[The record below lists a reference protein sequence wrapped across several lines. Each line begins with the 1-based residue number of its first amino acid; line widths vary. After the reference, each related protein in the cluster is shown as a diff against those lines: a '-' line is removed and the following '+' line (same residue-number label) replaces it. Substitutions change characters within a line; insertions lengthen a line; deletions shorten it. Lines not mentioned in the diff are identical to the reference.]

1 MVLEKI
7 ENHIRERFIDFSF
20 CVNCLAEELKLSE
33 SYLREMVNLHFKCS
47 PQCLIETVRL
57 ENAVM
62 LLCNDRLKIYS
73 VCSEVGYA
81 NVKTFRTAFKK
92 RTGMTPEEC
101 RNELRRSADVQS
113 EINRITQGLWY
124 FRNI

>member
-33 SYLREMVNLHFKCS
+33 SYLRETVNLHYKCS
-47 PQCLIETVRL
+47 PHCLIETIRL

-62 LLCNDRLKIYS
+62 LLGDSRMKVYS
-73 VCSEVGYA
+73 VCFEVGYA

-92 RTGMTPEEC
+92 RTGMTPQEWKFVLTKS
-101 RNELRRSADVQS
+101 RNIQAEIDRIIIELR
-113 EINRITQGLWY
+113 NYT
-124 FRNI
+124 NK

>member
-1 MVLEKI
+1 MTPEAVA
-7 ENHIRERFIDFSF
+7 NRIRQRYADRLF
-20 CVNCLAEELKLSE
+20 CVASLAAELNVSE

-62 LLCNDRLKIYS
+62 LLCNDHLKIYS

-92 RTGMTPEEC
+92 RTGMTPLEWKFVLTKSSNIQAEIDRIVRDL
-101 RNELRRSADVQS
+101 RNFT
-113 EINRITQGLWY
+113 NK
-124 FRNI
+124 